1 MGEMGLVEEEE
12 AMKSPVM
19 VVLMETVQMEGM
31 GQGRTF
37 PPIHLNTSTSVL
49 GKGGTFYSSWQCLFW
64 GRRGR
69 SFNQW

>member
-19 VVLMETVQMEGM
+19 VVLMGVMETVQMEGM

-37 PPIHLNTSTSVL
+37 PLIHLNTSTSVM
-49 GKGGTFYSSWQCLFW
+49 GKGGHNLHFLAVLILGEEF
-64 GRRGR
+64 
-69 SFNQW
+69 